1 MDYMEKINEL
11 RAKKSKILSDAEAQI
26 AAGNFEDAG
35 KASEEME
42 GINASIAQL
51 ERLHAAAAGRAEP
64 VGGYDGVLHASAEGK
79 AEDKTAVRPF
89 ASLGEQLKA
98 IYAARGST
106 RSTPRRSARTAAAAR
121 TAAFCCRR
129 TSPVRSSRARC
140 RHRRCSTAWIATPAP
155 PPPTRCAG

>member
-11 RAKKSKILSDAEAQI
+11 RAKKSRILSDAEAQI

-42 GINASIAQL
+42 GINASIANL

-98 IYAARGST
+98 IYAASRGK
-106 RSTPRRSARTAAAAR
+106 RDERL
-121 TAAFCCRR
+121 
-129 TSPVRSSRARC
+129 
-140 RHRRCSTAWIATPAP
+140 
-155 PPPTRCAG
+155 